1 MVAMPN
7 DECFPVGKDKV
18 VSTFGVLKQHS
29 VAWSRKRSI
38 KDRSIRRIERI
49 KGHGKCTSLSSTGL
63 YVCWMLYVHDVCMY
77 VCWMLYVHDVC
88 MYV

>member
-49 KGHGKCTSLSSTGL
+49 KGHGKCTSLSSTVFFPHVVVVVVVVVYL
-63 YVCWMLYVHDVCMY
+63 MY
-77 VCWMLYVHDVC
+77 VGC
-88 MYV
+88 